1 MREIKTKQRSSKGK
15 YRRKG
20 NQRMDDEEC
29 DGFHNQYSLSK
40 DKKEEI
46 ERNTK

>member
-20 NQRMDDEEC
+20 NQRMDDEKR

-40 DKKEEI
+40 KREKFK
-46 ERNTK
+46 NFS